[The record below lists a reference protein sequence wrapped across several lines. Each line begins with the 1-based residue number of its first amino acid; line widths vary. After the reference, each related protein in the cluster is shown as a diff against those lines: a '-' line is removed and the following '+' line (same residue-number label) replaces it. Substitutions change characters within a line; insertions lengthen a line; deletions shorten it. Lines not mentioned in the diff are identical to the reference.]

1 MAQRGPGLRIK
12 FEHIGGLTERTL
24 LRDPF
29 YFQCAPLDAFTRS
42 LAFSHTDYE
51 TLGGHQHSTP
61 GAMQLRSFTFNTLA
75 VDWGAPWTLL
85 NKLPLNAP
93 KDLRGQGVRLSGP
106 VEQFAVEIPTPLQI
120 SRELEKLLESGTPF
134 YMSAHSP
141 ILWQFSEIPQGR
153 LPVTMRQ
160 LEVEER
166 AGEVD
171 ARYFNINLVE
181 FRRPIIY
188 QRAKGAASKKVPVT
202 LFVRNLPNTRATLY
216 KLAKWYYGSS
226 AKWRVISKANGWK
239 IAPSINLKTHFKK
252 QKNRKIRIPALRK

>member
-1 MAQRGPGLRIK
+1 MTEDIFRADGEGLRIK

-24 LRDPF
+24 LPQPF
-29 YFQCAPLDAFTRS
+29 HFQCPPLDAFTRS

-61 GAMQLRSFTFNTLA
+61 GAMQLRSFTFNTVA

-85 NKLPLNAP
+85 DRLPVNTPRDIATFTA
-93 KDLRGQGVRLSGP
+93 D
-106 VEQFAVEIPTPLQI
+106 IPTPLEI
-120 SRELEKLLESGTPF
+120 SRELEALLASGTPF

-141 ILWQFSEIPQGR
+141 LLWQRAEIPEGR
-153 LPVTMRQ
+153 LPVTMRA

-181 FRRPIIY
+181 FRRPIIS
-188 QRAKGAASKKVPVT
+188 QKGKGLAGSSKKVPVT
-202 LFVRNLPNTRATLY
+202 LFVRNLPNTRPTLY

-226 AKWRVISKANGWK
+226 ALWRLISKANGWH
-239 IAPSINLKTHFKK
+239 IPPSTNLKTHFKK
-252 QKNRKIRIPALRK
+252 QKSRKIRIPARRK